1 MAKVGD
7 MALFDEE
14 LPKKKKTV
22 HEVGEDLAKLSVDEL
37 GERIV
42 ILTGE
47 IERLEAA
54 IKAKKASAEVAETFF
69 KR

>member
-1 MAKVGD
+1 

-14 LPKKKKTV
+14 LPKPKKAV

-37 GERIV
+37 EERIG
-42 ILTGE
+42 ILSAE
-47 IERLEAA
+47 IERLTAEMER
-54 IKAKKASAEVAETFF
+54 KRASAEAAQSFF

>member
-1 MAKVGD
+1 

-14 LPKKKKTV
+14 LPKRKKTV

-37 GERIV
+37 EERIG
-42 ILTGE
+42 ILTAEIDRLKAE
-47 IERLEAA
+47 IE
-54 IKAKKASAEVAETFF
+54 AKRASAQAAQSFF

>member
-1 MAKVGD
+1 

-14 LPKKKKTV
+14 LPKRKKAV

-37 GERIV
+37 EERIG
-42 ILTGE
+42 ILSAE
-47 IERLEAA
+47 IERL
-54 IKAKKASAEVAETFF
+54 KAEMERKRASAEAAQSFF

>member
-1 MAKVGD
+1 

-14 LPKKKKTV
+14 LPKRKKTV

-37 GERIV
+37 EERIG
-42 ILTGE
+42 ILAAEIDRLKAE
-47 IERLEAA
+47 IE
-54 IKAKKASAEVAETFF
+54 AKRASAQAAQSIF